1 MTSVTAVERPIP
13 EPSVAD
19 GAPIEIRPRL
29 TLGLLS
35 TQHAL
40 IHAQTAVLP
49 LVFIAVIDGFGV
61 GVAAIGLLLA
71 ASNLLS
77 GLAQL
82 AYGWLTRKIA
92 RRTILGVGGLVFGLG
107 MCALALAG
115 QWAVF
120 AVLLVIARVGG
131 SPQHPVGNTLL
142 AEQFPPDRRRFAV
155 SFHIA
160 MGNMGTLVVPLVGAA
175 LIASAGWGSA
185 VAVIGLPA
193 IVVGVAILLLIRERG
208 EDRIAALAHGS
219 TLAGYRSLLR
229 EPNLLWLFAA
239 SSVAAAGRGLGT
251 VTTFVPL
258 YLSRALDLDTTTVA
272 LMYTFLLIGSVPG
285 PLIAN
290 RIAERVGH
298 RRVLVATYVLGAAS
312 LILFLASGSTIPL
325 VWVAIGFL
333 SAFVFE
339 ESALLQAVLADITPA
354 AIRDVTSSAYFTV
367 MFVVGAIWAAVLGS
381 IVGVLGDEQGFLVV
395 FGIMAVSYL
404 LAAVVI
410 LPVRAE
416 GRGVERGGGLG
427 LVETVAA
434 GEDPTATS

>member
-175 LIASAGWGSA
+175 LIASAGWGFA